1 MQIHLQE
8 HKLENNILNIDGNI
22 NVFGNLNIKSGDIE
36 TNIDKALK
44 SNVNS
49 MTSNDKALLNRVSQD
64 ISEVITIL
72 SELLKVVVSEVDS
85 DKN

>member
-1 MQIHLQE
+1 M
-8 HKLENNILNIDGNI
+8 HKINNMVNSKL
-22 NVFGNLNIKSGDIE
+22 KDIE

-44 SNVNS
+44 RNVNS
-49 MTSNDKALLNRVSQD
+49 ITSNDKALLNRVSQD

-72 SELLKVVVSEVDS
+72 SELLKVVVSEIDS

>member
-1 MQIHLQE
+1 M
-8 HKLENNILNIDGNI
+8 HKINNMVNSKL
-22 NVFGNLNIKSGDIE
+22 KDIE

-44 SNVNS
+44 RNVNS

-72 SELLKVVVSEVDS
+72 SELLKVVVSEIDS

>member
-1 MQIHLQE
+1 
-8 HKLENNILNIDGNI
+8 
-22 NVFGNLNIKSGDIE
+22 
-36 TNIDKALK
+36 
-44 SNVNS
+44 

-72 SELLKVVVSEVDS
+72 SELLKVVVSEIDS

>member
-1 MQIHLQE
+1 M
-8 HKLENNILNIDGNI
+8 HKINNMVNSKL
-22 NVFGNLNIKSGDIE
+22 KDIE

-44 SNVNS
+44 RNLNS
-49 MTSNDKALLNRVSQD
+49 ITSNDKALLNRVSQD

-72 SELLKVVVSEVDS
+72 SELLKVVVSEIDS

>member
-1 MQIHLQE
+1 MVNS
-8 HKLENNILNIDGNI
+8 KL
-22 NVFGNLNIKSGDIE
+22 KDIE

-44 SNVNS
+44 RNLNS
-49 MTSNDKALLNRVSQD
+49 ITSNDKALLNRVSQD

-72 SELLKVVVSEVDS
+72 SELLKVVVSEIDS

>member
-1 MQIHLQE
+1 MVNS
-8 HKLENNILNIDGNI
+8 KL
-22 NVFGNLNIKSGDIE
+22 KDIE

-44 SNVNS
+44 RNVNS

-72 SELLKVVVSEVDS
+72 SELLKVVVSEIDS